1 MVQGATIST
10 IRGGND
16 DDGRLGK
23 RADFFSPVCFML
35 TALLY

>member
-23 RADFFSPVCFML
+23 RSEFFSPVFFMFL
-35 TALLY
+35 ALLY